1 MLSDLPIALMNQHER
16 EKSKMIGLFL
26 NYYSSSLGAVQ
37 LRVKNLL
44 NKKVQQEQTGHFDQ
58 CESNFFVINFH
69 VKYIL

>member
-44 NKKVQQEQTGHFDQ
+44 NPLYKNRQVILISVKVIFL
-58 CESNFFVINFH
+58 S
-69 VKYIL
+69 